1 MRSIILISCL
11 TFLLS
16 ACATTQ
22 PEVKYIEKPVYIKC
36 EIPEV
41 PRANLKHIP
50 ENGTYPE
57 KLQCIL
63 NNYLEL
69 EKENKLLREAI
80 EVCK

>member
-22 PEVKYIEKPVYIKC
+22 PVKYIEKPVYIKC

-41 PRANLKHIP
+41 PKANLKTIP
-50 ENGTYPE
+50 ENATYPE
-57 KLQCIL
+57 KLQIIL
-63 NNYLEL
+63 NNYLKL
-69 EKENKLLREAI
+69 EKENEMLREAI
-80 EVCK
+80 KVCQ

>member
-22 PEVKYIEKPVYIKC
+22 PVKYIEKPVYIKC

-41 PRANLKHIP
+41 PRAELQTIP
-50 ENGTYPE
+50 ENATYPE

-63 NNYLEL
+63 NNYLKL
-69 EKENKLLREAI
+69 QKENKMLREAI

>member
-22 PEVKYIEKPVYIKC
+22 SKVKYIEKPVYIKC

-41 PRANLKHIP
+41 PRANLKPIL